1 MTFNVAYQLKEENRL
16 GMIKPGMVANLSI
29 YDVDF
34 LNAPIE
40 EIPAA
45 KVVATYV
52 DGNVVYRG
60 K

>member
-16 GMIKPGMVANLSI
+16 GMLKPGMVANLSI

-34 LNAPIE
+34 LKDPIE
-40 EIPAA
+40 
-45 KVVATYV
+45 KVPNANVIATYV
-52 DGNVVYRG
+52 DGKIVYPV